1 MDKEK
6 EIEEMINDIDI
17 NCNNIADKDCAK
29 GKCALCISEHLVS
42 VGYRKVDE
50 VRKETA
56 KELLDKLLVISPLGY
71 EQLKAFVRVRE
82 QEYGIEVD

>member
-6 EIEEMINDIDI
+6 EIAKITK
-17 NCNNIADKDCAK
+17 ALAK
-29 GKCALCISEHLVS
+29 GGLLSESYNKSAARVLVEA
-42 VGYRKVDE
+42 GYRRMDE
-50 VRKETA
+50 VSKETA

-82 QEYGIEVD
+82 QEYGIEVE